1 MIPGHQEAPTGI
13 YQGRHGYWGEV
24 PLASWPQRAG
34 SYLIDQAIGLAPLL
48 LVLLARGDLGG
59 VLWKPFFP
67 LPWSALI
74 APPAVSLLCL
84 MLWFANTCVLGGH
97 TGRSVGKRVLGTS
110 VYLQRLADHGDTA
123 AGTSVAGRPQ
133 IPDRRWCRP
142 EWRASVEFFASRSDP
157 RIKPIYPHADERAV
171 TFVVEVESAEDLSS
185 LLRRL
190 PVFPLVSLEVHPV
203 TTPQQIVSELDVAL
217 QALSGQQP

>member
-142 EWRASVEFFASRSDP
+142 EWRASVKKLPVHGDTGDGPGFAGRP
-157 RIKPIYPHADERAV
+157 AQALGRL
-171 TFVVEVESAEDLSS
+171 LSS
-185 LLRRL
+185 CRANLCKRARSHAW
-190 PVFPLVSLEVHPV
+190 PDDDFDGS
-203 TTPQQIVSELDVAL
+203 SW
-217 QALSGQQP
+217 